1 MFIWLFTWFN
11 ESRFFIGVYLG
22 DDKVVHFT
30 RLGQEVGTGT
40 GLDVLIISSMPP
52 PRLVTCPTC
61 NHTDISNGIITSCLN
76 CFLNGGL
83 LYRFEYSVNPV
94 VFLANP
100 RGGTCTLAASD
111 PPETVIHRANYLV
124 KNGFGCYNIL
134 KNNCIH
140 FAIYCKTGRLVS
152 DKKTMSPSR
161 LMASI
166 IGQPLGLSFLQVLS
180 LWRHRVWLHIVLIDM
195 LMILVRRAMSL
206 ASIGGCSFVVSCFS
220 CLHKDLLPC

>member
-1 MFIWLFTWFN
+1 MGLLSNRLDKKNLKPGDHIYSW
-11 ESRFFIGVYLG
+11 RHAYIYAHHGVYLG

-166 IGQPLGLSFLQVLS
+166 IGQPLEAVFSSS
-180 LWRHRVWLHIVLIDM
+180 LE
-195 LMILVRRAMSL
+195 LMK
-206 ASIGGCSFVVSCFS
+206 ASGVAPYCVNRYVADIGKKSDVIS
-220 CLHKDLLPC
+220 